1 MGCKYFVVMFLS
13 VVTVLLG
20 GEKTLTGNFRVD
32 LMNSAKDS
40 VTETETTLASN
51 SRRQD
56 PLMNGLYSLVI
67 PGAGQFRTEQYT
79 KAAIFFSAEAALIIY
94 AVINNNNGDK
104 KTNEYQAYAEAHWD
118 AVLYAKWIETHGKA
132 EYEPTNVT
140 FTSADYDAIQYG
152 KDFSKINE
160 WESGLHKLGFSHQ
173 LPVYQSQQYYELI
186 GKYHQFKF
194 GWDTYQVD
202 VNGVPVS
209 DNGQYDN
216 LLSSEKQF
224 KNYAIERGKA
234 NDYYYAASFAT
245 SALVIN
251 HVLSAMDAI
260 FSTNSYNKEIAATFH
275 VTPVDGIDGKRLL
288 SEVKVQIP
296 F

>member
-1 MGCKYFVVMFLS
+1 MNVKFF
-13 VVTVLLG
+13 VLLFFCIVNFLIG
-20 GEKTLTGNFRVD
+20 GEKTLIGNFRID
-32 LMNSAKDS
+32 LMASANDS
-40 VTETETTLASN
+40 TTEAKTSFSN
-51 SRRQD
+51 DTQRQN
-56 PLMNGLYSLVI
+56 PLMNGLYSLAI
-67 PGAGQFRTEQYT
+67 PGAGQFHTERYT
-79 KAAIFFSAEAALIIY
+79 KAAIFFTAEIALIVY

-104 KTNEYQAYAEAHWD
+104 KTSEFQSYAEAHWD
-118 AVLYAKWIETHGKA
+118 AERYARWINAHGVSD
-132 EYEPTNVT
+132 YGPTTSFSEND
-140 FTSADYDAIQYG
+140 FTVIKDR

-186 GKYHQFKF
+186 GKYHQFKY
-194 GWDTYQVD
+194 GWDNYSLDADGIT
-202 VNGVPVS
+202 PVS

-216 LLSSEKQF
+216 LLSADKQF
-224 KNYAIERGKA
+224 KDYAVERGKA

-251 HVLSAMDAI
+251 HVLSALDAL
-260 FSTNSYNKEIAATFH
+260 FSTNSYNKEITASFQ
-275 VTPVDGIDGKRLL
+275 VTPVDGIEGKRLL